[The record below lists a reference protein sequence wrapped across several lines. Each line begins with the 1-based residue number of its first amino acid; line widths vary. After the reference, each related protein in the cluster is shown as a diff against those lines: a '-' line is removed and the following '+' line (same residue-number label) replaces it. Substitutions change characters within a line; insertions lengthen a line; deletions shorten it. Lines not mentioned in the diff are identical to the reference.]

1 MEELLKLPPI
11 ASDHGAEIDH
21 SIFTIHWLMLVLF
34 AGWGLFY
41 LYTLVRFR
49 RGSHPAANYAGAR
62 SKIAIW
68 LAGLVAVFEL
78 TMLYTVD
85 APLWA
90 KRVAER
96 PADKDAVV
104 VRVVAEQF
112 AWNIHYPGRDGKFG
126 KASIGLID
134 AENPLGL
141 DRNDPDAKD
150 DIVTL
155 NQLNIPVHKPVI
167 VYLTSKDVIHSFG
180 LPLFRIKQDAVPGL
194 TIPVWF
200 VPSKTTDEVR
210 EEWRRPY
217 SVADAMKKVK
227 KVPVPALATFPVA
240 RGSAHPDAMLMK
252 DYPDSAGNALLSK
265 GDMLTG
271 ENMDKLADA
280 GIASVDT
287 RPLGKLDTYVAMDE
301 VKNAAGEVVVARH
314 EPLMEDAVSKLAEAG
329 IREITARPA
338 ANMDLFVVMESYA
351 DASGAPIVAKGDGI
365 SEDAITKLAEA
376 GIAEI
381 VVSPATPTEIVCSQ
395 LCGLGH
401 YRMRGYVTVQTPE
414 AFQQWYD
421 EEEALLAGEGDG
433 PSAAAEAAP
442 ADSSSVTSGATTES
456 QH

>member
-1 MEELLKLPPI
+1 MEEMLKMPPV
-11 ASDHGAEIDH
+11 ASAHGAAIDH
-21 SIFTIHWLMLVLF
+21 SIVTIHWLMFALF

-49 RGSHPAANYAGAR
+49 GSAHPKANYAGAK
-62 SKIAIW
+62 SMFAIW
-68 LAGLVAVFEL
+68 LAGIVAVFEL
-78 TMLYTVD
+78 TMLFTVD

-90 KRVAER
+90 ERVAGR

-112 AWNIHYPGRDGKFG
+112 AWNVHYPGKDGKFG
-126 KASIGLID
+126 KASISLVD

-200 VPSKTTDEVR
+200 EPSKTTDEIR
-210 EEWRRPY
+210 EEWRHTY
-217 SVADAMKKVK
+217 SIADAMKKVK
-227 KVPVPALATFPVA
+227 KVSLPSMGTVQIS
-240 RGSAHPDAMLMK
+240 RGSAHADQMLMK
-252 DYPDSAGNALLSK
+252 DLQDKDGNALASK
-265 GDMLTG
+265 GDMLNDETIT
-271 ENMDKLADA
+271 KLADA
-280 GIASVDT
+280 GIATVDA
-287 RPLGKLDTYVAMDE
+287 RPMGKLDAFVAMDE
-301 VKNAAGEVVVARH
+301 VKNAAGEVIVAKGDA
-314 EPLMEDAVSKLAEAG
+314 LMEDAVSKLSEAG
-329 IREITARPA
+329 IREISARPA
-338 ANMDLFVVMESYA
+338 ANMDLFVVMENYV
-351 DASGAPIVAKGDGI
+351 DKSGAAIVSKGEGL
-365 SEDAITKLAEA
+365 SEEAITKLSEN
-376 GIAEI
+376 GINEI
-381 VVSPATPTEIVCSQ
+381 VLAPATPTEIACSQ

-414 AFQQWYD
+414 AFQAWYD
-421 EEEALLAGEGDG
+421 EQEASLLGTVSEEQTGSATPSDTTASATATAEG
-433 PSAAAEAAP
+433 
-442 ADSSSVTSGATTES
+442 